1 MEELKMAFCANCGTA
16 VNQGSTFCSGC
27 GKPVGV
33 GPQPIPAAQSFGA
46 TGSMA
51 VSTAPVSITSG
62 AATGLA
68 PNLAGALAYILG
80 FITGILFLVL
90 EPYKRDRF
98 VRFHAMQSILY
109 SAFGIV
115 FRIGWSILVSAVV
128 DLSGWLSLALVP
140 VGLVISLG
148 LFLFWLFLMYQAY
161 NNREFRIPIIGAI
174 AAKQV

>member
-1 MEELKMAFCANCGTA
+1 MAFCANCGAQVTDGA
-16 VNQGSTFCSGC
+16 AFCAGC
-27 GKPVGV
+27 GKPASGSPQAIPMTQPLSASASAA
-33 GPQPIPAAQSFGA
+33 GPQPTVAINSQ
-46 TGSMA
+46 
-51 VSTAPVSITSG
+51 TAGT
-62 AATGLA
+62 AMA

-109 SAFGIV
+109 SAAGIV
-115 FRIGWSILVSAVV
+115 FKIGWSILVSAVV
-128 DLSGWLSLALVP
+128 DVAGWASLALVP

-161 NNREFRIPIIGAI
+161 SNREFRIPIIGAI
-174 AAKQV
+174 AAKQVG